1 VSSRLAPGVLVAG
14 TYVVDRFLGRG
25 AQGEVWAAAHVW
37 TRESVA
43 LKVLAAEAAGDDETV
58 ERFRREAIF
67 LARAAGD
74 HVARVVDFV
83 SDPSAGMVLV
93 MELVEGESLARVL
106 DRRTLSV
113 EGAVTLGVD
122 LLNGVCALHTA
133 GVIHRD
139 LKPGN
144 VLLRT
149 RPDGST
155 QPVLCD
161 FGLSRLA
168 RGRTPDA
175 SDPSLTDLTRGDV
188 AMGTVRYMAPEQ
200 VLNARQATEA
210 SDLYAVGAILFR
222 AVTGT
227 HPFDDA
233 STSRGIANSK
243 VMREAPPLE
252 TGRSDAVARGL
263 ERVIMRALRRRPAD
277 RHLDATAMR
286 DELARVAELAR
297 ATVREDDTHRAPTP
311 VPAQLLA
318 MPARPARASS
328 PYVAAAAVVL
338 VFVAGVATGKLW
350 TGHDARPVTAA
361 AAPVVPVR
369 MVAAEP
375 APPPLDWTAATV
387 AEIGETNLAIPATAP
402 APPPPSSAVASPA
415 SATAPAA
422 AALPVPPMLAAG
434 PPPSGEGHSDNPY

>member
-1 VSSRLAPGVLVAG
+1 M
-14 TYVVDRFLGRG
+14 
-25 AQGEVWAAAHVW
+25 
-37 TRESVA
+37 
-43 LKVLAAEAAGDDETV
+43 

-74 HVARVVDFV
+74 HVARIVDFV

-113 EGAVTLGVD
+113 EESVTLGVD
-122 LLNGVCALHTA
+122 LLNGVCALHAA

-144 VLLRT
+144 VLLRV
-149 RPDGST
+149 RHDGST

-233 STSRGIANSK
+233 STSRGIA
-243 VMREAPPLE
+243 ELQ
-252 TGRSDAVARGL
+252 GDARGASAGDGA
-263 ERVIMRALRRRPAD
+263 RRRRGARAGARRHARAAPAPRRPPPRRHGHARQARPRRRPRARD
-277 RHLDATAMR
+277 GARGRHAPRPHPRPGAHASAM
-286 DELARVAELAR
+286 ARGGPRAR
-297 ATVREDDTHRAPTP
+297 RPPTSRR
-311 VPAQLLA
+311 
-318 MPARPARASS
+318 RPR
-328 PYVAAAAVVL
+328 VVL

-350 TGHDARPVTAA
+350 TGHDARPLAAA
-361 AAPVVPVR
+361 AAPDASPCR
-369 MVAAEP
+369 MVPAEP
-375 APPPLDWTAATV
+375 ARAPRPSTWTRPPTSAG
-387 AEIGETNLAIPATAP
+387 IGETNPRGPRRGRGHRVALRARGRCASVLCGLRGAVFDRGAGPGGLGSPRERRPRRARAPRPLDARRRAP
-402 APPPPSSAVASPA
+402 AFRRG
-415 SATAPAA
+415 T
-422 AALPVPPMLAAG
+422 LL
-434 PPPSGEGHSDNPY
+434 